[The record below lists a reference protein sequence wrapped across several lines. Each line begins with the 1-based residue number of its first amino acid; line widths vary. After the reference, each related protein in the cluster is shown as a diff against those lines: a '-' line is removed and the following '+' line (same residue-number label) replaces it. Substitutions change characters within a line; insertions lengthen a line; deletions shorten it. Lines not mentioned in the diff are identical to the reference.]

1 MKLGHIGIW
10 TNKLEE
16 LKVFYVKYF
25 GATTGEKYINPQKNF
40 ASYFLS
46 FQGETTL
53 ELMQMPDVR
62 PRPYDRS
69 EKPTGLTHM
78 AFAVESKEEVDRL
91 TDRLQ
96 DDGYD
101 IASLPRMTGDGF
113 YESAVFDPD
122 NNIVEITCCLKEQ

>member
-1 MKLGHIGIW
+1 MKLGHIAIW
-10 TNKLEE
+10 TTKLEE
-16 LKVFYVKYF
+16 LKAFYMKYF
-25 GATTGEKYINPQKNF
+25 GATPGKKYVNPRKNF

-62 PRPYDRS
+62 PRSYDRS

-96 DDGYD
+96 HDGYD
-101 IASLPRMTGDGF
+101 IVSLPRMTGDGF
-113 YESAVFDPD
+113 YESAVFDPE
-122 NNIVEITCCLKEQ
+122 NNIVEIMCRP